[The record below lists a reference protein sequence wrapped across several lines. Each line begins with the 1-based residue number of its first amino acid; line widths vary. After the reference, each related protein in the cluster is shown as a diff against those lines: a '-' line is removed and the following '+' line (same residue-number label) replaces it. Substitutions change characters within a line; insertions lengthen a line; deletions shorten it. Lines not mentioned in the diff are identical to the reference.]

1 MKAKKGQVAVYL
13 VLVLVA
19 LAVLMLTNVNVF
31 LAVRSKNRMMNAVDA
46 AALAAAK
53 YQGYLLNRIGEENVA
68 RLRAAVLGEPYA
80 GPDLRTLSF
89 FGPIEALVKANDAA
103 REWGYETGKVPDSIN
118 AFLDHLGEIRND
130 AELYPRSE
138 ENQLWPMYADRLA
151 AALSGPPAVLP
162 SYMEMVNPGTSGLFG
177 SGGFYDVLAAKAW
190 CWFTIGGNS
199 SLLEGDPTSLPP
211 AEVTPAPEYPEN
223 SEVFSLHVTY
233 QSWADSDWAEEY
245 EPGVGFSEK
254 WTNFVC
260 QVTGLEP
267 ADFVRN
273 SSAAD
278 PESVW
283 AFYDGNWKKWSSTFN
298 PDNFPIAGSVRP
310 EYDVAGCVAACMM
323 IGEVQQIEEEG
334 EARKSRDMLITADAK
349 PLGTVE
355 DLEGGGRVP
364 VTAYNRFIAASR
376 PGEQI
381 FTEAQLALVGSVP
394 RSPGVS
400 MESGWYEHVKH
411 HSPKS
416 PSPGC
421 DYCTLWSQW
430 CEPSYRRSIQDWI
443 KNHAE
448 ECRPK
453 GGCGPAQK
461 GGYPYAH

>member
-19 LAVLMLTNVNVF
+19 LAVLMLANVNVF

-68 RLRAAVLGEPYA
+68 RLRAAVLGEPYE

-103 REWGYETGKVPDSIN
+103 REWGYETGKVPDSIG
-118 AFLDHLGEIRND
+118 AFLDHLSEIRND
-130 AELYPRSE
+130 VELYPRSE

-233 QSWADSDWAEEY
+233 QS
-245 EPGVGFSEK
+245 
-254 WTNFVC
+254 
-260 QVTGLEP
+260 
-267 ADFVRN
+267 
-273 SSAAD
+273 
-278 PESVW
+278 
-283 AFYDGNWKKWSSTFN
+283 
-298 PDNFPIAGSVRP
+298 
-310 EYDVAGCVAACMM
+310 
-323 IGEVQQIEEEG
+323 
-334 EARKSRDMLITADAK
+334 
-349 PLGTVE
+349 
-355 DLEGGGRVP
+355 
-364 VTAYNRFIAASR
+364 
-376 PGEQI
+376 
-381 FTEAQLALVGSVP
+381 
-394 RSPGVS
+394 
-400 MESGWYEHVKH
+400 
-411 HSPKS
+411 
-416 PSPGC
+416 
-421 DYCTLWSQW
+421 
-430 CEPSYRRSIQDWI
+430 
-443 KNHAE
+443 
-448 ECRPK
+448 
-453 GGCGPAQK
+453 
-461 GGYPYAH
+461 